1 MAYDFYD
8 SELSQF
14 DDLQRRSLKM
24 GMTLACVTNIKDPE
38 NKNRV
43 LCKPITNDNEKDV
56 LETEWCDVIQP
67 LSGKNAGTFL
77 FPCVDDV
84 VLLGYLD
91 GDPHCPYVIGGVWD
105 QTSTAPYTIQD
116 GKNTEYSFKTPTGTE
131 IHIHEEKDK
140 QKIEVKTPKG
150 TQLVLDDEQESV
162 TVEDKNKKNSI
173 TLKLK
178 DGEIEIKAD
187 KKLTMAAG
195 KTTFELTSDGKATLN
210 ASGDVTL
217 KGSSI
222 KGNASGDVEL
232 KGSSATVN
240 ASGKLTLKGS
250 SADLKGSMGVNIN

>member
-1 MAYDFYD
+1 MAFDFYD
-8 SELSQF
+8 GELSQF
-14 DDLQRRSLKM
+14 DDIQRRSLKT
-24 GMTLACVTNIKDPE
+24 GLTLAHVTNIKDPE

-43 LCKPITNDNEKDV
+43 LCKPVTNDNEKAV
-56 LETEWCDVIQP
+56 LESEWCDVIQP
-67 LSGKNAGTFL
+67 LSGKNAGTFI
-77 FPCVDDV
+77 FPCVDDL
-84 VLLGYLD
+84 VLIGYLD

-150 TQLVLDDEQESV
+150 TQLVLDDEKETV
-162 TVEDKNKKNSI
+162 TVEDKNKKNTI

-195 KTTFELTSDGKATLN
+195 NTKLELTSDGKATLD
-210 ASGDVTL
+210 AKGDVTL
-217 KGSSI
+217 KGASI
-222 KGNASGDVEL
+222 KGTATGAMEL

-240 ASGKLTLKGS
+240 ATGKLTLKGA
-250 SADLKGSMGVNIN
+250 SADLKGPTGVNIN

>member
-1 MAYDFYD
+1 MPFDFYD

-14 DDLQRRSLKM
+14 DDIQRKTQRL
-24 GMTLACVTNIKDPE
+24 GLTLARVTNIKDPE

-43 LCKPITNDNEKDV
+43 LCKPVTSDDEKAV

-67 LSGKNAGTFL
+67 LSGKSAGTFL
-77 FPCVDDV
+77 FPCVDDL

-91 GDPHCPYVIGGVWD
+91 GDLHCPYVLGGVWD
-105 QTSTAPYTIQD
+105 QKTPAPYTITD

-150 TQLVLDDEQESV
+150 TSLEIDDEKEQV
-162 TVEDKNKKNSI
+162 LVQDKNKKNTI

-178 DGEIEIKAD
+178 EGEIEIKAD

-195 KTTFELTSDGKATLN
+195 NTKLTLESGGKASLE
-210 ASGDVTL
+210 AKGDVSIS
-217 KGSSI
+217 GGSI
-222 KGNASGDVEL
+222 KGKSTGDLEMS
-232 KGSSATVN
+232 GSSATVK
-240 ASGKLTLKGS
+240 ATGKLTLKGA
-250 SADLKGSMGVNIN
+250 SADLKGPTGVNIN